1 MVKLLDARVQR
12 PAVLPE
18 RHRKQ
23 KLLLGRI
30 AQQERPLGL
39 PVQQLLRLVP
49 VHLAPVEAA
58 AGDLLQVRNQTV
70 NEVDL
75 AGFEIEVRFLGFV
88 FGGESF
94 VSPVSALGAFLRRA
108 SDAGSGA

>member
-12 PAVLPE
+12 PTVLPE

-58 AGDLLQVRNQTV
+58 AGDLLQVRNETV
-70 NEVDL
+70 DEVDL
-75 AGFEIEVRFLGFV
+75 AGLRLRLSFLFV
-88 FGGESF
+88 FS
-94 VSPVSALGAFLRRA
+94 
-108 SDAGSGA
+108 